1 MRRIFIAR
9 PSLWGY
15 SLLGLTALTALLPLW
30 VMLILATSTNAELA
44 QHHGVV
50 LWPKGFTLE
59 PFIQI
64 FKEPTLLRASFN
76 SFAVAIVASVGH
88 VLTSA
93 MCGYALVHLDLPKRS
108 WLTLG
113 VLITLLLPP
122 QVNIVPLFLLMKQ
135 LGLLNNYGALILPA
149 LISGF
154 GVFLFRQWFLSFPTA
169 LKEAATLEG
178 CTPWQTFWYV
188 ALPSATSPMISLGL
202 LTFISLWGSFLWPLV
217 AIHDASFIT
226 LPLYLAQL
234 KQQYRDVVDW
244 PILMACASVMILPV
258 VGLFLLL
265 QKQFFKQMGQGDGL
279 KG

>member
-1 MRRIFIAR
+1 MGYTQTR
-9 PSLWGY
+9 PPIWAYG
-15 SLLGLTALTALLPLW
+15 LLGLTAFTALLPLW
-30 VMLILATSTNAELA
+30 VMLILAFSTQTELA
-44 QHHGVV
+44 QHNGVV
-50 LWPKGFTLE
+50 VWPKGFTLQ
-59 PFIQI
+59 PFIHI
-64 FKEPTLLRASFN
+64 LREPTLVRAVLN
-76 SFAVAIVASVGH
+76 SLSVAIVASVGH

-93 MCGYALVHLDLPKRS
+93 MCGYSLVHLDLPKRS

-113 VLITLLLPP
+113 VLVTLLLPP
-122 QVNIVPLFLLMKQ
+122 QVNIVPLFLLMKHM
-135 LGLLNNYGALILPA
+135 GLLNHYGALILPA
-149 LISGF
+149 LVSGF
-154 GVFLFRQWFLSFPTA
+154 GVFLFRQWFLSFPVS

-188 ALPSATSPMISLGL
+188 ALPSATSPMVSLGL

-244 PILMACASVMILPV
+244 PVLMACASVMILPV
-258 VGLFLLL
+258 VALFLAL
-265 QKQFFKQMGQGDGL
+265 QNSFFKQMGQGDGL